1 MHDAGVLPRAAL
13 WVLSAAH
20 GTPPQLTFYLSDT
33 EALIL
38 VHCERSQYL
47 GQSLRGGVGPEICMR
62 VYHTSIDSDTRIH
75 SVSQAEKQFKRAG
88 VSHVPV
94 GKAGHRRGLVFVLLF
109 YLFIFFILGQTLV
122 SGTHGTPEV
131 DPSPADWTFFFWYEF
146 NMLGKQ
152 PPAMGKAVDFL
163 FPA

>member
-1 MHDAGVLPRAAL
+1 M
-13 WVLSAAH
+13 
-20 GTPPQLTFYLSDT
+20 GTKCCSWYPPQLTFYLSDT

-38 VHCERSQYL
+38 VHCETSRYL

-88 VSHVPV
+88 MSHVPV

-109 YLFIFFILGQTLV
+109 YLFIFFYTGANISLRN
-122 SGTHGTPEV
+122 SW
-131 DPSPADWTFFFWYEF
+131 DS
-146 NMLGKQ
+146 
-152 PPAMGKAVDFL
+152 
-163 FPA
+163 